1 MAIRIDRLPI
11 SRINPAA
18 YNPRKDL
25 RPGDPEYERLLRSVE
40 RWDLV
45 EPLVWNTRSGNLV
58 GGHQRLKILQA
69 RGDSD
74 VDVSVVDLDTDD
86 EAALNVALNKIS
98 GEWDIPKL
106 SDLLSELDANGF
118 DATLTG
124 FDLQELEGLLA
135 WQPVL
140 PAGSLQ
146 EEPVVAEHRVE
157 ILCSGS
163 DLQLFGPVLKEWD
176 QREGVSIAIT

>member
-69 RGDSD
+69 RGDAE
-74 VDVSVVDLDTDD
+74 VDVSVVDLDPND

-118 DATLTG
+118 EATLTG
-124 FDLQELEGLLA
+124 FDLKELEGLLGKPLFSPESMEE
-135 WQPVL
+135 QGPL
-140 PAGSLQ
+140 DQTQLQ
-146 EEPVVAEHRVE
+146 TCPNCGHEFMR
-157 ILCSGS
+157 
-163 DLQLFGPVLKEWD
+163 
-176 QREGVSIAIT
+176 